1 MTSEVWKRQKLAE
14 LPKAKKSVLLVS
26 GACLDLIGHF
36 LSLDDFLHWRSTC
49 NLILVCTRE
58 RYLRWQQY
66 NHVFSN
72 DDRVQALCTDMYGFL
87 TSKIDAPDYYEANPH
102 LVPTCY
108 FPNPCQVA
116 RSSIAMAAPA
126 VLLRVP
132 LRLLNALGG
141 MDSFAHLPS
150 SPLLDRHFVHLSFPL
165 EHSPKKALLF
175 TANDFDSPITVC
187 FNDFLT
193 VIVFRTWSGPFGS
206 IAPMPVMWYTC
217 LNPLE
222 WWCEFSTLP
231 TVHYL
236 YDVLH
241 VSRDATYVVQVAQS
255 PPSAMSFF
263 RPYQRGGRA
272 VPMSTHPD
280 NSIRYDVASL
290 SHSTVWVAMQ
300 YLETLVSARAVTHVS
315 ITHHESIVRL
325 ADDEFPAGVK
335 QLLLVLDWAHTQISL
350 PLIFPTM
357 PSSWTPATALARAL
371 CPFNT
376 ARPEEEQW
384 DLSLVPMGAYRE
396 ICDDECFP
404 LTDTDVMHRLPV
416 LCEHFFCDIL
426 QAMHSLFSK
435 GNRGLRPRLTTHAVI
450 SLLRAAND
458 ILTSIHKD
466 FYDHGG
472 DQSLL
477 SGLRLRRG
485 DVPQLLSI
493 FHDVATMET
502 ENFIA
507 PTIVVEGFRKHEV
520 LLFESCRMDSSFFHP
535 ADITDDHL
543 RATGEPSPEFMCNI
557 CSCKHLDN
565 PLQANQIFAS
575 THATRE
581 RILRELYCRTNHYH
595 SRDQPILC
603 LIDPSFPQQL
613 RTLLLRAEE
622 SGRPTT
628 VLVNVPAYHTEDHV
642 RGALLNRLAVTY
654 NLTNDN
660 LRELSADRY
669 YLHSVALLLVPGM
682 RVCFVCDINHANTDY
697 EYINLGHGH

>member
-14 LPKAKKSVLLVS
+14 LPIGKPKKSILLVS
-26 GACLDLIGHF
+26 GACLDLIGHC
-36 LSLDDFLHWRSTC
+36 LSLDDFLRWRSTC

-58 RYLRWQQY
+58 RCLRWQQY
-66 NHVFSN
+66 KHVFSN

-102 LVPTCY
+102 LVPMCY
-108 FPNPCQVA
+108 FPDPSQVA
-116 RSSIAMAAPA
+116 RASIAMVAPA

-141 MDSFAHLPS
+141 IDSLANLPR
-150 SPLLDRHFVHLSFPL
+150 SPLLDRHFVHLSFTL
-165 EHSPKKALLF
+165 ERSSKKALLF
-175 TANDFDSPITVC
+175 TANDFHSPITLC
-187 FNDFLT
+187 FNEFVT
-193 VIVFRTWSGPFGS
+193 VIVFRTLSGPFGIIDPIS
-206 IAPMPVMWYTC
+206 VMWYTC

-231 TVHYL
+231 TMHYL

-255 PPSAMSFF
+255 PPSAMSFL
-263 RPYQRGGRA
+263 RPYLRGGRA
-272 VPMSTHPD
+272 VPMSTHPE

-290 SHSTVWVAMQ
+290 SHSTVWVAME

-325 ADDEFPAGVK
+325 ADDVFPVGVK
-335 QLLLVLDWAHTQISL
+335 ELLLVLDLAHTQIRL

-357 PSSWTPATALARAL
+357 PSSWTPATALASAL
-371 CPFNT
+371 CPFNA

-384 DLSLVPMGAYRE
+384 DLSLVPMGVYRE

-404 LTDTDVMHRLPV
+404 LTQSDVLNRLPV
-416 LCEHFFCDIL
+416 LMEHFFCDIM

-435 GNRGLRPRLTTHAVI
+435 GNRGLRPRLTTHAVV
-450 SLLRAAND
+450 SLLHAAND
-458 ILTSIHKD
+458 MRTRLFDTSV
-466 FYDHGG
+466 
-472 DQSLL
+472 L
-477 SGLRLRRG
+477 SGFNRHHRR
-485 DVPQLLSI
+485 DVPQLLSL
-493 FHDVATMET
+493 FHDVATRET
-502 ENFIA
+502 EDFIA
-507 PTIVVEGFRKHEV
+507 PTVDSEVKGFRKHEV

-535 ADITDDHL
+535 VDIKDDHL
-543 RATGEPSPEFMCNI
+543 EATGEPSPEFMCNI
-557 CSCKHLDN
+557 CSCKHMEN
-565 PLQANQIFAS
+565 PSQANQIFAS
-575 THATRE
+575 THATRA
-581 RILRELYCRTNHYH
+581 RILRERYCRTNHYH

-613 RTLLLRAEE
+613 RTLLLRAEG
-622 SGRPTT
+622 SCRPTT
-628 VLVNVPAYHTEDHV
+628 VLVNVPAYHTEDHA
-642 RGALLNRLAVTY
+642 RGALLTRLAVMF

-682 RVCFVCDINHANTDY
+682 RLCFVCDINHANTNY
-697 EYINLGHGH
+697 EYINLGHG